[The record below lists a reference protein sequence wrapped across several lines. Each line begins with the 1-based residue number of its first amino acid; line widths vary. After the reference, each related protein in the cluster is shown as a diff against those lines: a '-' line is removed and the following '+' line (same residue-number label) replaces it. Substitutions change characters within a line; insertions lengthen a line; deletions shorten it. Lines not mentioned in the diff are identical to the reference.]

1 MESYPSHSSLGRQRT
16 TQTHDPDARPPAL
29 PRMHSHALRPR
40 QPRVQ
45 KKSVCGGDLR
55 KKVAMRRS

>member
-1 MESYPSHSSLGRQRT
+1 MESYPYPWLDRPPP
-16 TQTHDPDARPPAL
+16 HDPDASPPVL

-45 KKSVCGGDLR
+45 KKSVRGGDLK